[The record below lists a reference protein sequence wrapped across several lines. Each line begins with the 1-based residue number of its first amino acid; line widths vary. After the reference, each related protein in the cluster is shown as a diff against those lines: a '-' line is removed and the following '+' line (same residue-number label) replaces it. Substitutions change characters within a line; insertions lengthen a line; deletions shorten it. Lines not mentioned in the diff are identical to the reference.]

1 MVKFAIIAD
10 DLTGSNATCSLLK
23 KVGLNALSM
32 IDFAEEVN
40 EDIDVVSYSTLSRA
54 VHPEEAYEH
63 VKKALKYMKSLNPMF
78 YSKRIDSTMRGNIS
92 YEINAFFEELPGY
105 MGICVPAFPSSKRIV
120 INGTM
125 LVDGN
130 LLTNTD
136 AGRDPKMPVSSDN
149 VSEILKDGLN
159 GKIKSINLCD
169 IEKGASHLSKLIK
182 GYYDEGINLLV
193 FDAVLDSHLEI
204 IGRAVFDSKIK
215 FFSVDPG
222 PFSMHIARSILDKEN
237 LLSKVLMICGSVTDI
252 TIRQLR
258 DITNN
263 QEVEV
268 IKVSAK
274 NLIDEDKRDLE
285 IENVVK
291 KADSILDENNLLL
304 VTTTPFEEGDKR
316 LDLKEI
322 SKEKNI
328 TIDEIS
334 ILISSG
340 LGEIGKEI
348 LKSNHSFAGVYT
360 SGGDITVELVK
371 LLHSSGIVI
380 REELEPLVAYG
391 RLTGG
396 DFDNLRIVTKG
407 GMVGDTKTMEVCLNK
422 LSTEVEEN

>member
-54 VHPEEAYEH
+54 IHPEEAKSC
-63 VKKALKYMKSLNPMF
+63 VKEALKYMKSLNPMF

-125 LVDGN
+125 LVEGN

-149 VSEILKDGLN
+149 VVEILKDGLN
-159 GKIKSINLCD
+159 GKIKSINLAE
-169 IEKGASHLSKLIK
+169 IEKGATHLSKLIK
-182 GYYDEGINLLV
+182 GYYDEGISLLV

-204 IGRAVFDSKIK
+204 IGKAVFESHIK

-252 TIRQLR
+252 TVRQIRDLL
-258 DITNN
+258 NN
-263 QEVEV
+263 QDVKV
-268 IKVSAK
+268 IKVSAE
-274 NLIDEDKRDLE
+274 NLIDEEKRDLE
-285 IENVVK
+285 IKSVTS
-291 KADSILDENNLLL
+291 KADLILEDNNLLL

-316 LDLKEI
+316 LNLVEI
-322 SKEKNI
+322 SKERNI

-348 LKSNHSFAGVYT
+348 LNSKHSFAGVYT

-371 LLHSSGIVI
+371 LLNSAGITI

-396 DFDNLRIVTKG
+396 EFDDLRIVTKG
-407 GMVGDTKTMEVCLNK
+407 GMVGDAKTMEVCLNK

>member
-54 VHPEEAYEH
+54 IHPEEAYQC
-63 VKKALKYMKSLNPMF
+63 VKEALKYMKSLNPMF

-125 LVDGN
+125 LVEGN

-149 VSEILKDGLN
+149 VEEILKDGLN
-159 GKIKSINLCD
+159 GNIKSINLSD
-169 IEKGASHLSKLIK
+169 IEKGATHLSQLIK
-182 GYYDEGINLLV
+182 KYYDEGISLLI

-204 IGRAVFDSKIK
+204 IGKAVFESHIK

-252 TIRQLR
+252 TIKQIR
-258 DITNN
+258 DLLNN
-263 QEVEV
+263 QDVKV

-285 IENVVK
+285 IKSVTS
-291 KADSILDENNLLL
+291 KADLILEDNNLLL
-304 VTTTPFEEGDKR
+304 VTTTPFEEGDMR
-316 LDLKEI
+316 LDLVKI
-322 SKEKNI
+322 SKDRNI
-328 TIDEIS
+328 SIDEIS

-348 LKSNHSFAGVYT
+348 LNSKHSFAGVYT

-371 LLHSSGIVI
+371 LLNSAGITI

-396 DFDNLRIVTKG
+396 AFDDLRIVTKG
-407 GMVGDTKTMEVCLNK
+407 GMVGDAKTMEVCLNK